1 METRAVEMYI
11 GIGTDWG
18 TWSTEYVDIPID
30 TPDDKIEEV
39 AVAKVKEDGVVDNF
53 VFCGVYSIPSLDDQP
68 YEEEYPYVYDSVEE
82 CKENGDHTKSCD
94 DDGFCI
100 YCGHQ

>member
-1 METRAVEMYI
+1 MYI
-11 GIGTDWG
+11 GVGTDFG
-18 TWSTEYVDIPID
+18 TWGTEYVDIPID

-39 AVAKVKEDGVVDNF
+39 AIAKVKEEGVAEGF
-53 VFCGVYSIPSLDDQP
+53 VFCGVYAIPSLEDQP
-68 YEEEYPYVYDSVEE
+68 YGDEDYAFVYDSDEE
-82 CKENGDHTKSCD
+82 CIENGDHTKSCD